1 NAGRRRM
8 IEIYSRYERLCEES
22 ALLDFGEL
30 LLRTLEMLRQRPE
43 LLRQYRERFRH
54 LLVDEF
60 QDTNTIQYE
69 WLALLAGDTGIPF
82 VVGDDDQ
89 SIYRWRGARVENL
102 YRFQRD
108 YPGTT
113 IVRLEQNYRSTETIL
128 AAANAV
134 ISNYSGRLG
143 K

>member
-1 NAGRRRM
+1 
-8 IEIYSRYERLCEES
+8 
-22 ALLDFGEL
+22 
-30 LLRTLEMLRQRPE
+30 
-43 LLRQYRERFRH
+43 
-54 LLVDEF
+54 EF

-134 ISNYSGRLG
+134 ISNNSGRLG
-143 K
+143 KNLWTDGGRGDPIRLYAAFNERDEAEFVVNR